1 MGEKLPE
8 SKETVNWRKRVR
20 ESEKFELY
28 LPELAAMLGAI
39 PRKHKLVYSVEDIKR
54 VDNKTFTI
62 TIRVWD
68 VYEIKRYGE
77 GSN

>member
-1 MGEKLPE
+1 MG
-8 SKETVNWRKRVR
+8 VNTRKRIR

-28 LPELAAMLGAI
+28 LPELAAMLGAV

-54 VDNKTFTI
+54 VDDKTFTI

-77 GSN
+77 SDT

>member
-1 MGEKLPE
+1 MGENPSNPRE
-8 SKETVNWRKRVR
+8 GVTWRKRVR

-28 LPELAAMLGAI
+28 LPELAAMLGAV

-77 GSN
+77 GNN

>member
-1 MGEKLPE
+1 MGEIPNNT
-8 SKETVNWRKRVR
+8 KEGVTWRKRVR

-28 LPELAAMLGAI
+28 LPELAAMLGAV

>member
-1 MGEKLPE
+1 MGV
-8 SKETVNWRKRVR
+8 TWRKRVR

-54 VDNKTFTI
+54 VDDKTFTI

-68 VYEIKRYGE
+68 VYEVARG
-77 GSN
+77 GVNVP

>member
-1 MGEKLPE
+1 MGENLPE

-28 LPELAAMLGAI
+28 LPELAKMLGAI
-39 PRKHKLVYSVEDIKR
+39 PRRHKLVYSVEDIKR

-77 GSN
+77 GNN

>member
-1 MGEKLPE
+1 MGENPSQ
-8 SKETVNWRKRVR
+8 SKEGVTWRKRVR

-54 VDNKTFTI
+54 IDDK
-62 TIRVWD
+62 RVSIILRIWD
-68 VYEIKRYGE
+68 VYEVKRYGE
-77 GSN
+77 SGN

>member
-1 MGEKLPE
+1 MGENPSSNKGGV
-8 SKETVNWRKRVR
+8 SWRKRVR

-28 LPELAAMLGAI
+28 LPELAAMLGAT
-39 PRKHKLVYSVEDIKR
+39 PRKHKLVYSVEEIKR
-54 VDNKTFTI
+54 VDNKTYAI

-77 GSN
+77 GNN